1 MRKEIRITGF
11 GGQGIILAGYI
22 LGKAAS
28 VYDRMSA
35 TMVQSYGPEAR
46 GSACAA
52 QVVIADGMIHYPY
65 VRKQEILAAMSQ
77 EGFDN
82 FISQLLDGGTL
93 LYDKDLVEITR
104 PLSHN
109 GFAACVPATR
119 TAEEM
124 GRRMAANIVMLG
136 FLTGCTQIV
145 SPEAMR
151 EAVRTSVP
159 AGTGEFNLTALER
172 GLAFAEEAVKAGK
185 ETAAAT
191 GPKATR
197 KAQPG
202 RSAQPDSQA
211 KARA

>member
-28 VYDRMSA
+28 VYDHKAA

-52 QVVIADGMIHYPY
+52 QVIISDGTIHDPY
-65 VRKQEILAAMSQ
+65 VRRQEILAALSQ
-77 EGFDN
+77 EGFDL
-82 FISQLLDGGTL
+82 FADQLVEGGTL
-93 LYDKDLVEITR
+93 LYDEDLVE
-104 PLSHN
+104 LSEDPK
-109 GFAACVPATR
+109 GSKLIAAVPATR

-136 FLTGCTQIV
+136 FVTGCTGIV

-151 EAVRTSVP
+151 EAVQSSVP
-159 AGTGEFNLTALER
+159 SGTEEFNLGALDR
-172 GLAFAEEAVKAGK
+172 GLAYAEEVLKTPGAV
-185 ETAAAT
+185 T
-191 GPKATR
+191 
-197 KAQPG
+197 
-202 RSAQPDSQA
+202 S
-211 KARA
+211 